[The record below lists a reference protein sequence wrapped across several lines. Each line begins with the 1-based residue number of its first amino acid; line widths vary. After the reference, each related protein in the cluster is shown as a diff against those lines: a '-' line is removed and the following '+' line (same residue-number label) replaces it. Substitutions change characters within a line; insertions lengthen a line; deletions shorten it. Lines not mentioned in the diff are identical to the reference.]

1 MNTSEK
7 PTSVLPAGTPAPDF
21 TLPAGPDKKVSLS
34 DFRGQPVVLVFYPA
48 DWSPVCGD
56 QVALYNEIL
65 PEFQNFNAQIL
76 GISVDSL
83 WSHKAF
89 SEQKHLQF
97 PLLADF
103 EPKGQIARQYGAYR
117 QNDGITERALFV
129 IDEQGTIRWSYVSHP
144 AINPGADG
152 ILAALAEVS
161 GQQAAEGQ
169 LIVPANEHDY
179 TQGPATAPVTLV
191 EYGDYE
197 CPDCGDAYP
206 VVKEVQKRLGDKVRF
221 VYRNFPL
228 THQHPHAQH
237 AAEVAEAAGDQ
248 GKFWEMHDLL
258 YEQQHNLED
267 EQLLQYADQLGLDR
281 EKIRQA
287 LENHTYT
294 ARIQEEVSS
303 GSRSGVNGTP
313 TFFIN
318 GQRHDQAYDVD
329 TLLAAL
335 NKAIDVKNAR

>member
-1 MNTSEK
+1 MSTTETPNTI
-7 PTSVLPAGTPAPDF
+7 LAAGKPAPDF
-21 TLPAGPDKKVSLS
+21 TLPAGPGKKVSLH

-65 PEFQNFNAQIL
+65 PEFQNFNAQLL

-83 WSHKAF
+83 WCHKAF
-89 SEQKHLQF
+89 TEHKQLQF

-117 QNDGITERALFV
+117 HNDGITERALFV
-129 IDEQGTIRWSYVSHP
+129 IDEKGMISWSYLSPPGV
-144 AINPGADG
+144 NPGADG
-152 ILAALAEVS
+152 ILSALDELAGHEPHTDKM
-161 GQQAAEGQ
+161 
-169 LIVPANEHDY
+169 IVPVNAHDHA
-179 TQGPATAPVTLV
+179 QGPATAPVTLV

-206 VVKEVQKRLGDKVRF
+206 VVKELQKRLGDKLRF

-228 THQHPHAQH
+228 NHQHPHAQH

-258 YEQQHNLED
+258 YEKQKQLED
-267 EQLLQYADQLGLDR
+267 AQLLRYADQLGLDKA
-281 EKIRQA
+281 KIQQT
-287 LENHTYT
+287 LDNHAYT
-294 ARIQEEVSS
+294 ARIKEEISS
-303 GSRSGVNGTP
+303 GTRSGVNGTP

-318 GQRHDQAYDVD
+318 GQRHNAAYDVE
-329 TLLAAL
+329 TLMTAI
-335 NKAIDVKNAR
+335 NKALGTKNTR